1 MTLFTRKCTD
11 VFVYAL
17 GMVQINRANFGLS
30 SGRLFQLFR
39 DGQPHTKAELAELTG
54 LARSTI
60 SLRLD
65 PLIELGI
72 IAPAAENSS
81 TGGRPSTQLVLNESA
96 FVVAGVDFGASHAIA
111 SLADFSG
118 KILVSIETKRQ
129 ISDGPEV
136 CLRWMIAEL
145 RHLLTGLSLPEDNL
159 LAIGI
164 GLPGPVE
171 HSTGKPASPPIMM
184 GWDAFDVPAR
194 VNQEFSAKVLVDNDV
209 NVMAL
214 GERHVTYPDVD
225 HLIFL
230 KAATGIG
237 SGIISGGEL
246 QRGAQGTAGD
256 IGHVRVSSGGDIA
269 CHCGNFGCLEAVAS
283 APAIIKKL
291 VAEGLPIRNTSDLID
306 ATKRAKVEAIQAVRQ
321 AGRDI
326 GEVLSTCVSLI
337 NPAVI
342 VIGGSLASAGE
353 HLIAGVR
360 EVVYGRSMP
369 LASENLAIVQ
379 SKAGK
384 EGGIIG
390 ANVMAIEYVL
400 DAKTIDSMVDAAA
413 AGKNV

>member
-1 MTLFTRKCTD
+1 
-11 VFVYAL
+11 
-17 GMVQINRANFGLS
+17 MVEINRSSFGLS
-30 SGRLFQLFR
+30 SGQLFQLFR

-65 PLIELGI
+65 PLIELGVI
-72 IAPAAENSS
+72 SPAAENSS
-81 TGGRPSTQLVLNESA
+81 TGGRPSTQLVLNERA
-96 FVVAGVDFGASHAIA
+96 FVVAGVDFGASHAVA

-118 KILVSIETKRQ
+118 KILASIETKRQ

-145 RHLLTGLSLPEDNL
+145 KHLLAGQGIAEENL

-194 VNQEFSAKVLVDNDV
+194 VNQDFNAKVLVDNDV

-214 GERHVTYPDVD
+214 GERYASYPDVD

-237 SGIISGGEL
+237 SGIISGGQL

-256 IGHVRVSSGGDIA
+256 IGHVRVSSGGDVS

-291 VAEGLPIRNTSDLID
+291 VADGLPIRNSSDLID

-360 EVVYGRSMP
+360 EVVYARSMP
-369 LASENLAIVQ
+369 LASENLLIVQ
-379 SKAGK
+379 SKVGK

-390 ANVMAIEYVL
+390 ANVMAIDYVL
-400 DAKTIDSMVDAAA
+400 DAETIDSMVNALIS
-413 AGKNV
+413 K

>member
-1 MTLFTRKCTD
+1 
-11 VFVYAL
+11 
-17 GMVQINRANFGLS
+17 
-30 SGRLFQLFR
+30 
-39 DGQPHTKAELAELTG
+39 
-54 LARSTI
+54 
-60 SLRLD
+60 
-65 PLIELGI
+65 
-72 IAPAAENSS
+72 
-81 TGGRPSTQLVLNESA
+81 
-96 FVVAGVDFGASHAIA
+96 
-111 SLADFSG
+111 
-118 KILVSIETKRQ
+118 
-129 ISDGPEV
+129 
-136 CLRWMIAEL
+136 
-145 RHLLTGLSLPEDNL
+145 

-171 HSTGKPASPPIMM
+171 HSTGKPASPPIMI

-214 GERHVTYPDVD
+214 GERHASYPDVD

-230 KAATGIG
+230 KASTGIG

-256 IGHVRVSSGGDIA
+256 IGHVRVSSGGDVS
-269 CHCGNFGCLEAVAS
+269 CHCGNFGCLEAIAS

-342 VIGGSLASAGE
+342 VIGGSLSSAGE

-360 EVVYGRSMP
+360 EAVYARSMP
-369 LASENLAIVQ
+369 LASENLLIVQ

-400 DAKTIDSMVDAAA
+400 DTDTIDKMLESV
-413 AGKNV
+413 

>member
-1 MTLFTRKCTD
+1 
-11 VFVYAL
+11 
-17 GMVQINRANFGLS
+17 MVEINRGGFGLS

-72 IAPAAENSS
+72 ISPAAENSS

-96 FVVAGVDFGASHAIA
+96 FVVAGVDFGASHAVA

-118 KILVSIETKRQ
+118 KILASIETKRQ

-145 RHLLTGLSLPEDNL
+145 KHLLAGQGIAEENL

-171 HSTGKPASPPIMM
+171 HSTGKPASPPIMI

-214 GERHVTYPDVD
+214 GERHASYPDVD

-230 KAATGIG
+230 KASTGIG

-256 IGHVRVSSGGDIA
+256 IGHVRVSSGGDVS
-269 CHCGNFGCLEAVAS
+269 CHCGNFGCLEAIAS

-342 VIGGSLASAGE
+342 VIGGSLSSAGE

-360 EVVYGRSMP
+360 EAVYARSMP
-369 LASENLAIVQ
+369 LASENLLIVQ

-400 DAKTIDSMVDAAA
+400 DTDTIDKMLESV
-413 AGKNV
+413 

>member
-1 MTLFTRKCTD
+1 MFLYRRSTEF
-11 VFVYAL
+11 FVYYL
-17 GMVQINRANFGLS
+17 GVSEINKGNFGFS
-30 SGRLFQLFR
+30 SGRLLQLFR

-65 PLIELGI
+65 PLVELGL
-72 IAPAAENSS
+72 IAPAAEATS
-81 TGGRPSTQLVLNESA
+81 TGGRPSAQLVLNEAA
-96 FVVAGVDFGASHAIA
+96 FVVAGVDFGASHAVA
-111 SLADFSG
+111 SLADLSG

-136 CLRWMIAEL
+136 CLRWMLDEI
-145 RHLLTGLSLPEDNL
+145 RHLLAGLNLTQDKL

-171 HSTGKPASPPIMM
+171 HSSGKPANPPIMM
-184 GWDAFDVPAR
+184 GWDGYDVPAR
-194 VNQEFSAKVLVDNDV
+194 VNQELTAKVLVDNDV

-237 SGIISGGEL
+237 SGIISDGHL

-256 IGHVRVSSGGDIA
+256 IGHVRVSRGGEVA
-269 CHCGNFGCLEAVAS
+269 CHCGNFGCLEAVAG
-283 APAIIKKL
+283 APAIIKNV
-291 VAEGLPIRNTSDLID
+291 VAQGLPIRNTSDLID
-306 ATKRAKVEAIQAVRQ
+306 ATKRAKMEAIQAVRQ

-326 GEVLSTCVSLI
+326 GEVLSTCVSLM

-342 VIGGSLASAGE
+342 VVGGSLSSAGE
-353 HLIAGVR
+353 HLIAGIR
-360 EVVYGRSMP
+360 EVVYSRSMP

-384 EGGIIG
+384 EVGIIG
-390 ANVMAIEYVL
+390 ASVMAIDHVL
-400 DAKTIDSMVDAAA
+400 DADTIDRLVA
-413 AGKNV
+413 

>member
-1 MTLFTRKCTD
+1 MSE
-11 VFVYAL
+11 
-17 GMVQINRANFGLS
+17 INKGNFGFS
-30 SGRLFQLFR
+30 SGRLLQLFR

-65 PLIELGI
+65 PLVELGL
-72 IAPAAENSS
+72 IAPAAEATS
-81 TGGRPSTQLVLNESA
+81 TGGRPSAQLVLNEAA
-96 FVVAGVDFGASHAIA
+96 FVVAGVDFGASHAVA
-111 SLADFSG
+111 SLADLSG

-136 CLRWMIAEL
+136 CLRWMLDEI
-145 RHLLTGLSLPEDNL
+145 RHLLAGLNLTQDKL

-171 HSTGKPASPPIMM
+171 HSSGKPANPPIML
-184 GWDAFDVPAR
+184 GWDGYDVPAR
-194 VNQEFSAKVLVDNDV
+194 VNQELTAKVLVDNDV

-237 SGIISGGEL
+237 SGIISDGHL

-256 IGHVRVSSGGDIA
+256 IGHVRVSRGGEVA
-269 CHCGNFGCLEAVAS
+269 CHCGNFGCLEAVAG
-283 APAIIKKL
+283 APAIIKNV
-291 VAEGLPIRNTSDLID
+291 VAQGLPIRNTSDLID
-306 ATKRAKVEAIQAVRQ
+306 ATKRAKMEAIQAVRQ

-326 GEVLSTCVSLI
+326 GEVLSTCVSLM

-342 VIGGSLASAGE
+342 VVGGSLSSAGE
-353 HLIAGVR
+353 HLIAGIR
-360 EVVYGRSMP
+360 EVVYSRSMP

-384 EGGIIG
+384 EVGIIG
-390 ANVMAIEYVL
+390 ASVMAIDHVL
-400 DAKTIDSMVDAAA
+400 DADTIDKLVA
-413 AGKNV
+413 

>member
-1 MTLFTRKCTD
+1 
-11 VFVYAL
+11 
-17 GMVQINRANFGLS
+17 MVEINRSSFGLS
-30 SGRLFQLFR
+30 SGQLFQLFR

-65 PLIELGI
+65 PLIELGV

-81 TGGRPSTQLVLNESA
+81 TGGRPSTQLVLNERA
-96 FVVAGVDFGASHAIA
+96 FVVAGVDFGASHAVA

-118 KILVSIETKRQ
+118 KILASIETKRQ

-145 RHLLTGLSLPEDNL
+145 KHLLAGQGIAEENL

-194 VNQEFSAKVLVDNDV
+194 VNQDFNAKVLVDNDV

-214 GERHVTYPDVD
+214 GERYASYPDVD

-237 SGIISGGEL
+237 SGIISGGQL

-256 IGHVRVSSGGDIA
+256 IGHVRVSSGGDVS

-291 VAEGLPIRNTSDLID
+291 VADGLPIRNSSDLID

-360 EVVYGRSMP
+360 EVVYARSMP
-369 LASENLAIVQ
+369 LASENLLIVQ
-379 SKAGK
+379 SKVGK

-390 ANVMAIEYVL
+390 ANVMAIDYVL
-400 DAKTIDSMVDAAA
+400 DAETIDSMVNALIT
-413 AGKNV
+413 K

>member
-145 RHLLTGLSLPEDNL
+145 RHLLTGLGLPEDNL

-413 AGKNV
+413 GGKNV